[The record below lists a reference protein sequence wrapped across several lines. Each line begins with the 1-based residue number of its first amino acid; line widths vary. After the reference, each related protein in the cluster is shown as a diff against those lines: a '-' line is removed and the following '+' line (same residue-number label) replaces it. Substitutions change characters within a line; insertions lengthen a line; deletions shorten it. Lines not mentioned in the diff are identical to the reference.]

1 MAYVFKNPGSR
12 FWYAGFDFIGESGKT
27 ERIQRT
33 TKIPHGQKGSGK
45 HALALAVA
53 WEEAARKGAEGRLTV
68 SAARSVLSEITEKF
82 TGTKLEAVTVR
93 GLLDGWLANKRA
105 GLAKRS
111 LTRYELVV
119 RDFLR
124 ALGARAE
131 IPVERLQEADVVA
144 FRDAESAAS
153 KGPHTINLNVKVIR
167 SALETARKRGLI
179 THNPAAGVERI
190 EGASIQR
197 EPFTL
202 EEVQRLMAAA
212 PDVEWRGMILLGLY
226 TGGRIGDL
234 AHLVW
239 GDVDMVRGLIS
250 FVPEKTKKNGK
261 AVVVPLHPSLA
272 AFLRGL
278 EHPGDACAPIFPKLA
293 RKKVSGEHGLSR
305 VFARLMPAA
314 GVDAMEVE
322 TGFRAKT
329 GGPGKGKARKLSRR
343 SFHSLRHTAVSMM
356 ANNGVS
362 EELRRKVTLHAS
374 GDVHA
379 RYTHHDPSTL
389 RGAIESI
396 PSL

>member
-12 FWYAGFDFIGESGKT
+12 YWYAGFDYVGHDGKVQ
-27 ERIQRT
+27 RVQRT
-33 TKIPHGQKGSGK
+33 TKQTSRKD
-45 HALALAVA
+45 ALALAVT
-53 WEEAARKGAEGRLTV
+53 WEEAALKGSQGRLTI
-68 SAARSVLSEITEKF
+68 SAARSVMSDLTERF
-82 TGTKLEAVTVR
+82 TGSKLESVSVR
-93 GLLDGWLANKRA
+93 ALLDGWLANKRT

-119 RDFLR
+119 RDFLK

-131 IPVERLQEADVVA
+131 IPVEHLQEADVVA
-144 FRDAESAAS
+144 FRDVEARAS

-202 EEVQRLMAAA
+202 EEVQRLIAAA

-234 AHLVW
+234 AHLIW
-239 GDVDMVRGLIS
+239 SNVDMERGSIS

-261 AVVVPLHPSLA
+261 AVMVPLHPSLA
-272 AFLRGL
+272 EFLRGL
-278 EHPGDACAPIFPKLA
+278 ARSGDALAPIFPKLA
-293 RKKVSGEHGLSR
+293 RKNVSGEHGLSR
-305 VFARLMPAA
+305 VFARLMAAA

-379 RYTHHDPSTL
+379 RYTHHDASTL

>member
-12 FWYAGFDFIGESGKT
+12 FWYAGFDFMGEDGKT
-27 ERIQRT
+27 QRLQRT
-33 TKIPHGQKGSGK
+33 TRQSSRK

-53 WEEAARKGAEGRLTV
+53 WEEAARKGTEGRLTI
-68 SAARSVLSEITEKF
+68 SAARSVMSEITEKF
-82 TGTKLEAVTVR
+82 TGMKLETITVR
-93 GLLDGWLANKRA
+93 DLLNGWLVNKRV

-144 FRDAESAAS
+144 FRDAEARAS
-153 KGPHTINLNVKVIR
+153 KGAQTINLNVKIIR
-167 SALETARKRGLI
+167 SALESACKRGLI
-179 THNPAAGVERI
+179 SHNPAAGVDRI
-190 EGASIQR
+190 EGTSIQR

-202 EEVQRLMAAA
+202 AEVQQLLVAV
-212 PDVEWRGMILLGLY
+212 PDVEWKGMIHLGLY

-234 AHLVW
+234 AHLLW
-239 GDVDMVRGLIS
+239 RDVDLERGTIS
-250 FVPEKTKKNGK
+250 FIPEKTRKSGK
-261 AVVVPLHPSLA
+261 TVAVPLHPSLA

-278 EHPGDACAPIFPKLA
+278 ECPGDALAPIFPKLA

-305 VFARLMPAA
+305 VFARIMAVA

-329 GGPGKGKARKLSRR
+329 GTAAKGKARKLSRR
-343 SFHSLRHTAVSMM
+343 SFHSLRHTAVSLM

-374 GDVHA
+374 ADVHA
-379 RYTHHDPSTL
+379 RYTHHDTASL

>member
-1 MAYVFKNPGSR
+1 MAYVFRNPGSR
-12 FWYAGFDFIGESGKT
+12 FWYAGFDFVGDDGKT
-27 ERIQRT
+27 QRVQRT
-33 TKIPHGQKGSGK
+33 TKQTARKP
-45 HALALAVA
+45 ALALAVA
-53 WEEAARKGAEGRLTV
+53 WEEAARKGMDGRLTI
-68 SAARSVLSEITEKF
+68 SAARSVMSEITEKF
-82 TGTKLEAVTVR
+82 TGMKLDAVTVK

-119 RDFLR
+119 RDFVR
-124 ALGARAE
+124 AIGARAE

-144 FRDAESAAS
+144 FRDAEAAAS
-153 KGPHTINLNVKVIR
+153 KSPQTINLNVKIIR
-167 SALETARKRGLI
+167 SALESARKRGLI
-179 THNPAAGVERI
+179 AHNPAAGVDRV

-197 EPFTL
+197 EPFTMA
-202 EEVQRLMAAA
+202 EVQQLLAAA

-234 AHLVW
+234 AHLLW
-239 GDVDMVRGLIS
+239 RDVDLERGAIS

-261 AVVVPLHPSLA
+261 AVAVPLHPSLL

-278 EHPGDACAPIFPKLA
+278 EHPGDGLSPIFPKLA

-305 VFARLMPAA
+305 VFARIMAAA

-329 GGPGKGKARKLSRR
+329 GGTAKGKARKLSRR
-343 SFHSLRHTAVSMM
+343 SFHSLRHTAVSLM

-362 EELRRKVTLHAS
+362 EELRRKVTLHADS
-374 GDVHA
+374 EVHA
-379 RYTHHDPSTL
+379 RYTHHDTASL